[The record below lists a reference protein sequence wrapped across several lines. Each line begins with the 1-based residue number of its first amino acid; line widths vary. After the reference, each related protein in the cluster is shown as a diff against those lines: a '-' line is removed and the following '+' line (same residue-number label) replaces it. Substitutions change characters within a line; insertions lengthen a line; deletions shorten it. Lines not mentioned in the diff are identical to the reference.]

1 MSRNRLFS
9 AAAMQQQAA
18 PPAVPVLPSRQKPEP
33 SEMMKDD
40 KYGGAAQVMSL
51 PAASL
56 VALLQDPGA
65 SMYARAKA
73 CQRLAVVGGRNAVP
87 ALAALLNSPQL
98 SFYARTA
105 LETLPDRAAD
115 DALRAGLEKVQG
127 KLLAGVINSIGKRRD
142 TSALGALE
150 KLRHHSDADVAGSA
164 NAALAR
170 IRPPL

>member
-1 MSRNRLFS
+1 MSRNRLLS
-9 AAAMQQQAA
+9 AAGMQQQAA
-18 PPAVPVLPSRQKPEP
+18 PAAAPVLPSRQKPVS

-40 KYGGAAQVMSL
+40 KYGGAAQIMSL

-56 VALLQDPGA
+56 IALLQDPGA
-65 SMYARAKA
+65 SVYARAKA
-73 CQRLAVVGGRNAVP
+73 CQRLAIVGDKNAVP
-87 ALAALLNSPQL
+87 ALAALLDSPQL
-98 SFYARTA
+98 SLYARTA

-115 DALRAGLEKVQG
+115 DALRSGLGRVHG

-142 TSALGALE
+142 ANALGALE
-150 KLRHHSDADVAGSA
+150 KLRHHSDTEVAGSA